1 MLTGAQFANE
11 IGVVSSTLLSY
22 ERKGILKPAKVSP
35 TGRKF
40 YSQEQLQA
48 FLDQDYK
55 NPVLTGRPRE

>member
-48 FLDQDYK
+48 FLDQDYD